1 MIAQKLNLLH
11 VLLLLST
18 GASLYYVFWEN
29 RQRIL
34 GLRGHFRSTWFALI
48 AALLM
53 AFFEMGMKQPI
64 WPLLVA
70 MGIGGIFG
78 GTFGA
83 TLKLRVNRSWQ
94 IPRPAATR
102 YAVWIVGLLA
112 LAAATEIGVA
122 AAAPGA
128 HFLRFGAALAAA
140 ACAGFLV
147 GSAIAVGVRIWRLL
161 G

>member
-53 AFFEMGMKQPI
+53 AFFQMGMKQPI
-64 WPLLVA
+64 WPLLADPSPGRHALRRLDRRVA
-70 MGIGGIFG
+70 RARGG
-78 GTFGA
+78 
-83 TLKLRVNRSWQ
+83 
-94 IPRPAATR
+94 
-102 YAVWIVGLLA
+102 
-112 LAAATEIGVA
+112 
-122 AAAPGA
+122 
-128 HFLRFGAALAAA
+128 H
-140 ACAGFLV
+140 
-147 GSAIAVGVRIWRLL
+147 
-161 G
+161 